1 MLNMKTA
8 SPASGRAAGRWF
20 GVVSVAAVLA
30 LGIAGCSA
38 DPSVS
43 SKSLDAG
50 QENVE
55 IGPMP
60 DIDPASIEGIAF
72 GTASVEAGGAVTDF
86 QPEVLPGTE
95 MPGADLK
102 ASKRED
108 SGLASRVHLWLAA
121 GDNITKLGNEYSKAH
136 SDCGSYDDEEN
147 SHLRDLPF
155 VVESVAAGGMQ
166 ESCIEADG
174 DAFVQATY
182 KIGDSP
188 YLLWTY
194 AKTPRVGSNEV
205 KCTILNAKDWKET
218 KNSPYSCTT
227 EWLQDGGH
235 GLNPMPKIKLWKKID
250 VTVTDP
256 AQVEQILS
264 ANCKTAGPNC
274 VYHATVQKFMQL
286 PKKQWIPYGN
296 PQGNCIPNSEAKLT
310 VGDEQKVTWK
320 KMIGVTASGEMEI
333 GPVKAGLKAS
343 YEYAWGAETSFKEEH
358 EMTVPEGKIAG
369 FFIAAGVLH
378 VEGDFTVSTPSAIY
392 HIPNATFNLPLTAD
406 YNDGDT
412 VIRKG
417 PILPAAW
424 DCPSDDAAG
433 NLSAAQTP
441 EFGLP
446 DGAELLDPAK
456 VG

>member
-1 MLNMKTA
+1 
-8 SPASGRAAGRWF
+8 
-20 GVVSVAAVLA
+20 
-30 LGIAGCSA
+30 
-38 DPSVS
+38 
-43 SKSLDAG
+43 
-50 QENVE
+50 
-55 IGPMP
+55 
-60 DIDPASIEGIAF
+60 
-72 GTASVEAGGAVTDF
+72 
-86 QPEVLPGTE
+86 

-108 SGLASRVHLWLAA
+108 SGLASRVHLRLAA
-121 GDNITKLGNEYSKAH
+121 GENIAKLGNEYSKSRTH
-136 SDCGSYDDEEN
+136 CSSYDADEGKR
-147 SHLRDLPF
+147 LQGLPY
-155 VVESVAAGGMQ
+155 VVESVQAGGME
-166 ESCIEADG
+166 ESCLESDI

-194 AKTPRVGSNEV
+194 AKTPRVGNNEV
-205 KCTILNAKDWKET
+205 KCTILNAKDWSES

-227 EWLQDGGH
+227 EWLQDEGH
-235 GLNPMPKIKLWKKID
+235 GLNPMPKIKLWKKVDI
-250 VTVTDP
+250 TVTDP
-256 AQVEQILS
+256 AQIEQILS

-274 VYHATVQKFMQL
+274 IYKAKVQKFMQL

-296 PQGNCIPNSEAKLT
+296 AQGNCIPNSEAKLT
-310 VGDEQKVTWK
+310 VGAEQKVTWK

-333 GPVKAGLKAS
+333 GPVKAGLEAS
-343 YEYAWGAETSFKEEH
+343 YEYGWGAETSFKEEH

-378 VEGDFTVSTPSAIY
+378 VEGDFTVTTPSAIY

-406 YNDGDT
+406 YHDGDT
-412 VIRKG
+412 VIQKG
-417 PILPAAW
+417 PIMPADW

-433 NLSAAQTP
+433 NLSASQTP

-446 DGAELLDPAK
+446 DGAVVLDPAK